1 VDREIHFTRGK
12 KKNLAIRANRRISIM
27 ISLFPVVSRQRIHD
41 WGEKKKKRIS
51 FFFSLA
57 GKKKTTVYVV
67 VAVVSIAMKRDQC
80 RDTDEE
86 LWRY

>member
-41 WGEKKKKRIS
+41 WGEKKKRIS

-57 GKKKTTVYVV
+57 GKKKYYRLRG
-67 VAVVSIAMKRDQC
+67 SCGGLDC
-80 RDTDEE
+80 DET
-86 LWRY
+86 

>member
-1 VDREIHFTRGK
+1 
-12 KKNLAIRANRRISIM
+12 M

-41 WGEKKKKRIS
+41 WGEKKKTNFL
-51 FFFSLA
+51 FFFF
-57 GKKKTTVYVV
+57 GWEKKTTVYVV